1 MVLVFIS
8 TRAVPVHL
16 RSYEKEVIQKM
27 ENNGLLEKC

>member
-1 MVLVFIS
+1 MVLVSIN

-27 ENNGLLEKC
+27 ENNGLLLKC

>member
-1 MVLVFIS
+1 MVLVFVS
-8 TRAVPVHL
+8 TRGVPVHL